1 VLTAVMDRGWQR
13 RAEDWHL

>member
-1 VLTAVMDRGWQR
+1 MDRGWQR